1 MMIDTTDDCYCFLI
15 RHGAT
20 ASNLADPPILQGRS
34 VNGPLSETGQRQ
46 AAEAA
51 AFLAS
56 QPLAAIYSSPLVRA
70 RETAEIIAGPHN
82 LVPSIVE
89 PLTEVDVGAWE
100 RRSWVEIEKTEPEAY
115 RNFQSDPAQHGYR
128 DGESLNDVRARC
140 FDVMESIMAQH
151 HGDRIAIVAH
161 NVVNRVFLAHALELP
176 LKLARKL
183 TQANCGIN
191 YLRYREGGTK
201 VIGVNSVFHLS
212 QPQ

>member
-1 MMIDTTDDCYCFLI
+1 MNDIADDCYCFLI

-20 ASNLADPPILQGRS
+20 ESNLANPPILQGRS
-34 VNGPLSETGQRQ
+34 VNGPLSETGQQQ
-46 AAEAA
+46 AEEAA

-56 QPLAAIYSSPLVRA
+56 RPLAAIYCSPLVRA
-70 RETAEIIAGPHN
+70 RETADIIARPHN
-82 LVPSIVE
+82 LVPSVVE

-100 RRSWVEIEKTEPEAY
+100 RRSWIEIEETEPEAY
-115 RNFQSDPAQHGYR
+115 QDFQSDPARYGYR

-151 HGDRIAIVAH
+151 LGEQIAIIAH
-161 NVVNRVFLAHALELP
+161 NVVNRVFLAQALELP